1 MLTHVD
7 RYRDI
12 PTFGRDT
19 IRKFVKNVS
28 GMSKLAARDFEDLLQ
43 VYHLFSFAFK
53 FIPCLWL
60 FFFTVRDSRV

>member
-12 PTFGRDT
+12 PTFGHDT

-53 FIPCLWL
+53 FIPC
-60 FFFTVRDSRV
+60 

>member
-1 MLTHVD
+1 MFTQAD

-43 VYHLFSFAFK
+43 VYHLFSFT
-53 FIPCLWL
+53 FILC
-60 FFFTVRDSRV
+60 